1 MLLRRRLNA
10 HQNNE
15 FSRRRRRPEVN
26 RRMPTCRARRR
37 NSSLYATGLFAGRS
51 LAVELRA
58 VGLNCPLPIS
68 LSFCISSHISFT
80 NKPTCSCPWTS
91 HSCVLVI
98 DSERICRRCG
108 TQMSTRQKLFR
119 YVSRASESN
128 DVEEETQDKVGLVL
142 LLSGATNFG
151 FLTPPLQQ
159 KTLCK

>member
-1 MLLRRRLNA
+1 MNLAAAVAALRSIAACQRVARGDATRR
-10 HQNNE
+10 
-15 FSRRRRRPEVN
+15 
-26 RRMPTCRARRR
+26 
-37 NSSLYATGLFAGRS
+37 SLYATGLFAGRS

-58 VGLNCPLPIS
+58 VGLNCPLPS
-68 LSFCISSHISFT
+68 LSLSAALLTFHSQT
-80 NKPTCSCPWTS
+80 NRHAAVHGLHTAAD
-91 HSCVLVI
+91 LVI